1 MVARN
6 PLAALRSSPGGA
18 HLLQALAAVETP
30 GYLVGGAVRDLLLG
44 RVPRE
49 LDVVVEG
56 DVGALAEALGGEVTA
71 HDRFGTATVAVE
83 GHGTYDLARARRET
97 YAAPGALPDVEPA
110 TLREDLA
117 RRDVTVNAIALSAAG
132 ELVAVDGALEDLEA
146 GVLRVLHDRS
156 FVDDPTRLWR
166 VARYAARL
174 RFAVEPHTAA
184 LARAA
189 VAGGALAT
197 VSGPRVGNEVRLA
210 LRERDA
216 HGALAA
222 AHALGLLPAGLDHP
236 GPRAAV
242 AEALLPPGGRP
253 DLLTLATWATAMEPA
268 ALRGWL
274 DDLAFPGE
282 DRVVVLAAASAP
294 ARLIDFPER
303 PSALAAALRGEPVEA
318 VALGAAAAGEPAAAR
333 RWLDELRTISL
344 DIDGED
350 LLAAGLTAGPEVG
363 VRLRRALD
371 ARLDGAA
378 PDRAAQLA
386 CALADAPD
394 LGS

>member
-18 HLLQALAAVETP
+18 RLLQAVGAVEAP

-44 RVPRE
+44 RAPRE

-56 DVGALAEALGGEVTA
+56 DVGALAAALGGEVTA
-71 HDRFGTATVAVE
+71 HDRFGTATVAVD

-117 RRDVTVNAIALSAAG
+117 RRDVTVNAIALSVAG
-132 ELVAVDGALEDLEA
+132 ELIAVDGALEDLEA

-174 RFAVEPHTAA
+174 RFTVEPHTAA

-210 LRERDA
+210 LHERDA

-222 AHALGLLPAGLDHP
+222 AHALGLLPTGLDHP

-242 AEALLPPGGRP
+242 AEALLPPDGRP
-253 DLLTLATWATAMEPA
+253 DLLTLATWATGTPPA

-282 DRVVVLAAASAP
+282 DRDVVLAAASAP
-294 ARLIDFPER
+294 ARLTDFPDQ

-318 VALGAAAAGEPAAAR
+318 VALGGAAAGEPAAAR
-333 RWLDELRTISL
+333 RWLDELRAVTL
-344 DIDGED
+344 EIDGDD
-350 LLAAGLTAGPEVG
+350 LLAAGLAAGPEVG

-386 CALADAPD
+386 CALAGGPD